1 MLTKRRTHSMMHR
14 LAQGV
19 LALVFLLTGCTTLV
33 NDPVRQ
39 GSAVEAH
46 CSGTEWADNSSVA
59 VLPIP
64 VVAFFVPHVDIHDIK
79 SDDLLKRCGEPTRL
93 INRKVEVSRVAWN
106 PTRPWWGSR
115 AQRRTW
121 GDPPPAPGKAQP
133 AYFFR
138 PNPRSRKPRR
148 CNCRAPSPT
157 PRLPTC
163 RPAPSRLARTPSRL
177 PAGASP

>member
-33 NDPVRQ
+33 SDPARQ

-46 CSGTEWADNSSVA
+46 CAGSEWADNSSIA
-59 VLPIP
+59 VLPVP

-93 INRKVEVSRVAWN
+93 INRKVEVSRVSCVPAAL
-106 PTRPWWGSR
+106 TRIITLGIWQWC
-115 AQRRTW
+115 
-121 GDPPPAPGKAQP
+121 PARVSWQAD
-133 AYFFR
+133 
-138 PNPRSRKPRR
+138 
-148 CNCRAPSPT
+148 
-157 PRLPTC
+157 
-163 RPAPSRLARTPSRL
+163 LARPGS
-177 PAGASP
+177 